1 MSRVLKKKELR
12 KNQILNALFDYGP
25 LPLSELSNYTGISLP
40 LITTLVSELKED
52 NYILEIKKTE
62 VAKAGRPALIVKLN
76 KSAGYI
82 LGIDLGRINTNFVL
96 IDLEK
101 NIIKEHHKKAFR
113 LSNNEMLFDEL
124 EIDIN
129 KFLTEAGIEWKELLG
144 IGISIP
150 GLVQGTKGISKT
162 YFNFTVEPLG
172 EYLTNRFNIP
182 VRIEHDVKAMT
193 SAEICFGSVKDSKD
207 VLYLN
212 YGWGLGMGI
221 IVNGE
226 LYYGNDG
233 YAGEFGHIP
242 VVPNGDLCYCGKYGC
257 LETVSSGRTISKI
270 ATEKLINGS
279 NSILK
284 SDDIKLKSI
293 KTKALLEAAN
303 RGDQFSI
310 EILENAGRYL
320 GVGIAILINIF
331 NPQKIIIGGDI
342 SNMADYIL
350 ESIRSSAMKH
360 SLVQLN
366 ENVEFVISKLGDNAG
381 ALGASLLI
389 AKEVLK

>member
-12 KNQILNALFDYGP
+12 KNQILNALFDYGQ
-25 LPLSELSNYTGISLP
+25 LTLSELSSHTAISLP
-40 LITTLVSELKED
+40 LVTLLVNELKEN
-52 NYILEIKKTE
+52 NYITE
-62 VAKAGRPALIVKLN
+62 LKRTETTQAGRPPVIVKLN
-76 KSAGYI
+76 KAAGYI
-82 LGIDLGRINTNFVL
+82 LGVDLGRINTNFVL

-101 NIIKEHHKKAFR
+101 NIIKEHHKKAFQ
-113 LSNNEMLFDEL
+113 LSNNEMSFDEI

-129 KFLTEAGIEWKELLG
+129 KFLSEAGIEWKELLG

-150 GLVQGTKGISKT
+150 GLVQGKNGISHT
-162 YFNFTVEPLG
+162 YFNFTSEPLG

-193 SAEICFGSVKDSKD
+193 SAEICFGAVKDSKD

-212 YGWGLGMGI
+212 YGWGLGLGI
-221 IVNGE
+221 IVNGQ
-226 LYYGNDG
+226 LYFGNDS
-233 YAGEFGHIP
+233 YAGEFGHIS
-242 VVPNGDLCYCGKYGC
+242 VVPNGELCYCGKHGC
-257 LETVSSGRTISKI
+257 LETVSSGKAISRI
-270 ATEKLINGS
+270 ASNKLINGA

-284 SDDIKLKSI
+284 SDEIKLKSI

-310 EILENAGRYL
+310 EILENAGKYL
-320 GVGIAILINIF
+320 GIGIAILINIF
-331 NPQKIIIGGDI
+331 NPNKIIIGGDI
-342 SNMADYIL
+342 SNVADYIL